1 MHFVGIDIAKSFHVG
16 VVISQTSD
24 KPLHTLKFNNDQEGF
39 EKLFLLLSSI
49 DHIANITV
57 AMEATGLFFENLYLY
72 LKAKGFKL
80 VLLNPYQ
87 TNRFREMDTMKK
99 VKNDNIDALMIA
111 ALIKSGRYSKAYVSE
126 DTYVSIKS
134 LYRHKAASKHTFS
147 CCIP

>member
-1 MHFVGIDIAKSFHVG
+1 MVRKD
-16 VVISQTSD
+16 
-24 KPLHTLKFNNDQEGF
+24 LKNF
-39 EKLFLLLSSI
+39 FLLLSSI

-99 VKNDNIDALMIA
+99 VKNDNIGA
-111 ALIKSGRYSKAYVSE
+111 AN
-126 DTYVSIKS
+126 D
-134 LYRHKAASKHTFS
+134 
-147 CCIP
+147 CCTS